1 MKRKR
6 ILRSTPAY
14 PVRSRRYYA
23 DLEQMDHEAAVKRA
37 AKAREDA
44 EARTQELASDAPKKT
59 DKTQER
65 VKP

>member
-37 AKAREDA
+37 MKREAA
-44 EARTQELASDAPKKT
+44 EAEKASAEAAALSSTTTNEEK
-59 DKTQER
+59 
-65 VKP
+65 

>member
-37 AKAREDA
+37 QKREAA
-44 EARTQELASDAPKKT
+44 EAENASTEAAPQTHQKEQ
-59 DKTQER
+59 DHD
-65 VKP
+65 